1 MIPFVVGAGISAVS
15 SLVGGFS
22 SYKSSK
28 RQKRAYEAQ
37 ARFNREQ
44 AQFERELGEFD
55 ANQQARIFDRL
66 ISKQKMSFAASGIA
80 REGTALDI
88 LEESARDKR
97 ETLENI
103 KKQTESRARALEF
116 GAAQAQQ
123 QGRDTVRAGR
133 NALIGSIFGAAAGGL
148 QNYATYKQ
156 FSR

>member
-1 MIPFVVGAGISAVS
+1 MIPFVVGAGISAVG
-15 SLVGGFS
+15 SLIGGFS
-22 SYKSSK
+22 SYQSSK

-37 ARFNREQ
+37 ARFNKQQ

-55 ANQQARIFDRL
+55 VKQQARIFDRL

-97 ETLENI
+97 ETIENI
-103 KKQTESRARALEF
+103 KKQTEARARALEF

-123 QGRDTVRAGR
+123 QGRDAARAGR
-133 NALIGSIFGAAAGGL
+133 NALIGSIFGAAGGGL
-148 QNYATYKQ
+148 QNYATYKR
-156 FSR
+156 FSG